1 MSEKSPRI
9 GRFILIGVLLV
20 LTPAFFSLFLGLHLI
35 NSFEKDFYADKQAQL
50 EGRARTFVTN
60 LDSELF
66 FLPIF
71 RNLSTAILTLQ
82 HSENDK
88 FKTLIQ
94 SAFAEAG
101 QTFSLMVFNHE
112 GPTAFT
118 NITDPETFNVFEYIW
133 RFAHNKSDA
142 EEFKRQKGVV
152 GKVLGRDFH
161 PRLVRDSN
169 DICHPLANHGKQ
181 GLLYHYKQEQ
191 NGAGVLIHLEITRDP
206 ASIVKQL
213 AKLSSS
219 AENPILLGTGSQ
231 EISKEI
237 DINEDIIKVLALS
250 GEKQHQIFRG
260 DGFLW
265 QHQLAKE
272 VPLFFG
278 QRIDPPNYPLS
289 RLIVCGF
296 FILITFFSLSYLFR
310 SMFSGGSQRISIRYK
325 LVALFVFAVYLPVL
339 GLFLLGYNGL
349 ANRRTVLENNVSKAV
364 QDLLFKIDSEFSV
377 KEEEIL
383 AIFTRLYEN
392 TSWQNQITDD
402 WDAAELVI
410 RKAAKV
416 PLTGENF
423 FNHLDMRNLQQQQVF
438 STNQG
443 DSNDRTKEVNRII
456 SLISLEKHL
465 PDQLPKN
472 NLTRQSDL
480 ILKNMMENPVLGFT
494 SFYEQPGKLVQME
507 FEGSS
512 FYWYWNFYPKNNEK
526 IAYIYGNTRIAY
538 NVVNYLQ
545 SIFNKRLNIGNTA
558 LKLVAHYPTTKL
570 WLPEG
575 ADQEKDLLNLNK
587 LAEVNA
593 AVETARISFAGQRY
607 MATCLPGLKLKKAFL
622 TCLYPEAEID
632 DKINTLRQQ
641 IYMGVI
647 LILIISILTGLLLSK
662 TFLQPV
668 SELNLGLKAL
678 HQRNIDFRVQI
689 ENQDELGELG
699 KTFNQMME
707 EVKEMFLAGAVQQ
720 CLIPATALEMPGYD
734 SVIYNKMATDV
745 GGDYADFFPLPDQRF
760 LIVLGDVTGHGISSS
775 ILTAMVKALVFRFA
789 SKDTSLEVILKSLS
803 EMIFELLKYR
813 KLMTFCAMILDTKDN
828 SFLLANAGHPFPI
841 VCDAN
846 GQITSIEHSSLPL
859 GVSVKRSN
867 YTTTAGQFE
876 PGSILMLYTDG
887 IAEGANPEGVM
898 FGFDTVEKVLKE
910 NRNSNSESIKST
922 LLNKFWQHYQRE
934 ELDDDLTFIIIK
946 RSISHPEI
954 TNA

>member
-1 MSEKSPRI
+1 MPEKSKRI
-9 GRFILIGVLLV
+9 GRFVLIGALLV

-35 NSFEKDFYADKQAQL
+35 NSFEKDFYADKQSQL
-50 EGRARTFVTN
+50 EVRAKTFITN

-71 RNLSTAILTLQ
+71 RNLSAAILSLP
-82 HSENDK
+82 HSESEK
-88 FKTLIQ
+88 FKTIIQ

-101 QTFSLMVFNHE
+101 QTFSLMVFNDE
-112 GPTAFT
+112 GLTAFT
-118 NITDPETFNVFEYIW
+118 NITDPETFEVFDYIW

-161 PRLVRDSN
+161 PRLVRNSN
-169 DICHPLANHGKQ
+169 DICHPLANHGKE
-181 GLLYHYKQEQ
+181 GLIYHLKREQ
-191 NGAGVLIHLEITRDP
+191 TGAGVLIHLEITRDP
-206 ASIVKQL
+206 ASIVSQL
-213 AKLSSS
+213 ARLSSS

-231 EISKEI
+231 EISEVATQNAEAGK
-237 DINEDIIKVLALS
+237 LALS
-250 GEKQHQIFRG
+250 GGKQHRVFHG

-265 QHQLAKE
+265 QQQVAKE

-278 QRIDPPNYPLS
+278 QKLDPPNYFLG
-289 RLIVCGF
+289 RLVICGVF
-296 FILITFFSLSYLFR
+296 MLLTFFSLSYLFR

-349 ANRRTVLENNVSKAV
+349 ANRRTVLENNVSKAA
-364 QDLLFKIDSEFSV
+364 QDILFKIDSEFSS

-392 TSWQNQITDD
+392 TSWQNQIDDD
-402 WDAAELVI
+402 WNAAEMVI
-410 RKAAKV
+410 REAAKV
-416 PLTGENF
+416 PMTGENF
-423 FNHLDMRNLQQQQVF
+423 FNHLDMRDLQLKQVF

-443 DSNDRTKEVNRII
+443 DSNDRTKEINRII
-456 SLISLEKHL
+456 ALISLEKHL
-465 PDQLPKN
+465 PDQLSKN
-472 NLTRQSDL
+472 NLTSQSDL

-494 SFYEQPGKLVQME
+494 SFYEQPGKLMQME
-507 FEGSS
+507 FEGSG
-512 FYWYWNFYPKNNEK
+512 FYWYWNFYQKNNAK
-526 IAYIYGNTRIAY
+526 VAYIYGNTRIAF

-545 SIFNKRLNIGNTA
+545 SILKKRLNIENTA
-558 LKLVAHYPTTKL
+558 LKLIAHYPTTKL
-570 WLPEG
+570 WLPES
-575 ADQEKDLLNLNK
+575 AEHEKDLLNLNK

-593 AVETARISFAGQRY
+593 AVETAGISFAGEKY
-607 MATCLPGLKLKKAFL
+607 LGTCLPGLKLKKAFL

-632 DKINTLRQQ
+632 SKINTLRQQ

-647 LILIISILTGLLLSK
+647 LILMISILTGLLLSK

-689 ENQDELGELG
+689 KNQDELGELG

-745 GGDYADFFPLPDQRF
+745 GGDYADFFSLPDQRF

-813 KLMTFCAMILDTKDN
+813 KLMTFCAMILDTRDN

-846 GQITSIEHSSLPL
+846 GRITSIEHSSLPL

-867 YTTTAGQFE
+867 YTTTAGQLE

-898 FGFDTVEKVLKE
+898 FGFDTVEKVLVE
-910 NRNSNSESIKST
+910 NRERSSESIKST
-922 LLNKFWQHYQRE
+922 LLDKFWQHYQRE
-934 ELDDDLTFIIIK
+934 ELDDDLTFIILK
-946 RSISHPEI
+946 RNAANPEI
-954 TNA
+954 TNV